1 MRFAGRKVSNVALAI
16 LAGIPAA
23 SVLGLFGVVAAFVM
37 RTVPI
42 TESSD
47 DRTIA
52 GLRSNDD
59 TGRKLKESM
68 IGLTVTA
75 VAPLIVLGGV
85 LADLSHGS
93 VKVEIPLV
101 LVTAVAGL
109 FVVVLA
115 LVYTQDR
122 RVIGEGQEK
131 PNKKLKDGVLASLVT
146 ASVVTVALGLA
157 SGVYLVTHKDKLVAD
172 AKFSVTQVQM
182 AAAKKGAAAA
192 LPAVLPVALP
202 K

>member
-1 MRFAGRKVSNVALAI
+1 MRIGGRKVSNVAIAI
-16 LAGIPAA
+16 LLGIPAA
-23 SVLGLFGVVAAFVM
+23 SFLAMFGVMNAFVL
-37 RTVPI
+37 RTVPLSQS
-42 TESSD
+42 TN
-47 DRTIA
+47 DRTLA

-68 IGLTVTA
+68 IGLMVVA

-85 LADLSHGS
+85 LANLSHGS

-101 LVTAVAGL
+101 LVTAVAAM
-109 FVVVLA
+109 FVVVLS

-122 RVIGEGQEK
+122 RVIGEGQEA
-131 PNKKLKDGVLASLVT
+131 PSKKLKDGVLAGLVS

-157 SGVYLVTHKDKLVAD
+157 SGLYLITHKDQLLKD
-172 AKFSVTQVQM
+172 AKFSVTQI
-182 AAAKKGAAAA
+182 APPAA
-192 LPAVLPVALP
+192 LPAPVPLP

>member
-1 MRFAGRKVSNVALAI
+1 MRIGGRKVSNVAIAI
-16 LAGIPAA
+16 LLGIPAA
-23 SVLGLFGVVAAFVM
+23 SFLAMFGVMNAFVL
-37 RTVPI
+37 RTVPLSQS
-42 TESSD
+42 TN
-47 DRTIA
+47 DRTLA

-68 IGLTVTA
+68 IGLMVVA

-85 LADLSHGS
+85 LANLSHGS

-101 LVTAVAGL
+101 LVTAVAAM
-109 FVVVLA
+109 FVVVLS

-122 RVIGEGQEK
+122 RVIGEGQEA
-131 PNKKLKDGVLASLVT
+131 PNKKLKDGVLAGLVS

-157 SGVYLVTHKDKLVAD
+157 SGLYLITHKDQLLKD
-172 AKFSVTQVQM
+172 AKFSVTQI
-182 AAAKKGAAAA
+182 APPAA
-192 LPAVLPVALP
+192 LPAPVPLP